1 MSSIDEQAEAV
12 GEDVAARTVL
22 AGREPSEPKDWSVA
36 STYALIVL
44 TLVSTL
50 NYFDRSVLSLVLPLI
65 KKEFAVS
72 DTTLGIVTGLIAIYA
87 ILGVPIAWLAE
98 RWSRRNIIA
107 IGLAFWSAMTA
118 ATGFVGSIGQLGVTR
133 FLMAV
138 GESGGLA
145 PSQSLLSDLFSKR
158 RRPLVLSILSTASS
172 IALLVYSPIAGWIAA
187 HYGWR
192 AVFLAAGAP
201 GMVVAV
207 VLFFTIREP
216 KKPKGPSA
224 DAQKVAPLGEALAFL
239 FGSKAYLLCLLGTT
253 IMGVYLYGISAWDA
267 TLLVRVRHLTVPQI
281 ATWFQP
287 TRGLVSAIGIVV
299 GGLLSSRL
307 ERLDERWRCWI
318 PGIACLALAPFQFIY
333 LFGGSMPVWV
343 TGYVVAALFSIM
355 HQGPIYAVYVG
366 VAKTRMRAVAVS
378 VALLGATVMGQF
390 GGPILIGWLN
400 DTMHAHFGEEAIRYS
415 MLVVMAC
422 AFLGGLCY
430 LAAGRY
436 LVADTQRAAEA

>member
-1 MSSIDEQAEAV
+1 MSDSQAESV
-12 GEDVAARTVL
+12 GEQVAAQTVL
-22 AGREPSEPKDWSVA
+22 AGHPPSEPKDWSFTSV
-36 STYALIVL
+36 YALVIL

-65 KKEFAVS
+65 KKEFLVS
-72 DTTLGIVTGLIAIYA
+72 DTTLGVITGLIAVYA

-118 ATGFVGSIGQLGVTR
+118 ATGFVGSITQLGVTR

-138 GESGGLA
+138 GESCGLA

-172 IALLVYSPIAGWIAA
+172 IALLIYSPIAGWIAA

-201 GMVVAV
+201 GLVLAV
-207 VLFFTIREP
+207 VLLFTLREP
-216 KKPKGPSA
+216 RRPRDLPA
-224 DAQKVAPLGEALAFL
+224 AAERMAPLGEALGFL
-239 FGSKAYLLCLLGTT
+239 LSSRAYLLCLLGTS
-253 IMGVYLYGISAWDA
+253 IMGVYLYGTSAWDA

-281 ATWFQP
+281 ATWLQP
-287 TRGLVSAIGIVV
+287 TRGLVSAIGIVI

-333 LFGGSMPVWV
+333 LFGGSMPVWLS
-343 TGYVVAALFSIM
+343 GYVFAALFSIM

-378 VALLGATVMGQF
+378 VALLGATVTGQF

-430 LAAGRY
+430 LAAARY
-436 LVADTQRAAEA
+436 LAADTRRAAEA

>member
-1 MSSIDEQAEAV
+1 MNHVQRSKPQ
-12 GEDVAARTVL
+12 
-22 AGREPSEPKDWSVA
+22 DWTFS
-36 STYALIVL
+36 STYALIFL

-65 KKEFAVS
+65 KKEFNAS
-72 DTTLGIVTGLIAIYA
+72 DTTLGLVTGLIAIYA
-87 ILGVPIAWLAE
+87 IVGVPIAWLAE

-118 ATGFVGSIGQLGVTR
+118 LTGFVGSIGQLGVTR

-138 GESGGLA
+138 GESCGLA
-145 PSQSLLSDLFSKR
+145 PSQSLLSDLFSAR
-158 RRPLVLSILSTASS
+158 RRPVVMSILTTASS
-172 IALLVYSPIAGWIAA
+172 IALLVYSPIAGWIAT

-192 AVFLAAGAP
+192 MVFLAAGAP
-201 GMVVAV
+201 GV
-207 VLFFTIREP
+207 VLAALLLLTIREP
-216 KKPKGPSA
+216 RRSAGRASTAAPAAKPAAK
-224 DAQKVAPLGEALAFL
+224 DVAPLGEALRFL
-239 FGSKAYLLCLLGTT
+239 FGSRAYVLCLLGTT
-253 IMGVYLYGISAWDA
+253 IMGVYLYGVSAWDA
-267 TLLVRVRHLTVPQI
+267 SLLVRVRHLPLSQV
-281 ATWFQP
+281 ATYFQP
-287 TRGLVSAIGIVV
+287 IRGLVGAVGIVI

-307 ERLDERWRCWI
+307 ERFDPRWRCWI
-318 PGIACLALAPFQFIY
+318 PGLACLVLAPCQFIY
-333 LFGGSMPVWV
+333 LFGGAMPVWIS
-343 TGYVVAALFSIM
+343 GYVAAALFSIM

-366 VAKTRMRAVAVS
+366 VAKARTRGVAVS

-400 DTMHAHFGEEAIRYS
+400 DELHARFGDMAIRYS

-436 LVADTQRAAEA
+436 LVADARRAEEA